1 MDPCLIAH
9 VLPQELHAD
18 VHQLHSVQG
27 TAAPVGSAGGVG
39 GHAGEVVLRLDTGVG
54 GAGLDFVGVL
64 RVPGDGG
71 IQLLPKAVPGHEGLG
86 GAALLT
92 GAAVEDHGAGRV
104 GGFQERLDPQGRS
117 HGAGTQE
124 IVSAAVAAAAGD
136 PLLPFHAASLLGQ
149 AGERIVLRQDA
160 DDGASGAVAG
170 GKGRGDVADPL
181 LHGEALFFQ
190 DLTIKG
196 GGPGLLQRE
205 LRVVP
210 DAVRHLGDE
219 VALGL
224 HGGDGRLLGIITDGD
239 LRRCL
244 APDMLSKKADDV
256 MTRNPKTVAP
266 DVLAAEAV
274 NTMNNT
280 GKGITQ
286 LFVVEDGKPVGIIH
300 LHDCLRA
307 GVA

>member
-1 MDPCLIAH
+1 MVGAHHIQHAGLGLHHVGAAAAGVGDGVVDPCLIAH

-39 GHAGEVVLRLDTGVG
+39 RHAGEVVLRLDTGVG

-92 GAAVEDHGAGRV
+92 GAAVEDHGAGSV

-224 HGGDGRLLGIITDGD
+224 HGGHGRLLFLGHSHNSFPEK
-239 LRRCL
+239 R
-244 APDMLSKKADDV
+244 
-256 MTRNPKTVAP
+256 
-266 DVLAAEAV
+266 AARS
-274 NTMNNT
+274 
-280 GKGITQ
+280 
-286 LFVVEDGKPVGIIH
+286 
-300 LHDCLRA
+300 LRA
-307 GVA
+307 ACCLSECQRTLLRKS